1 MIGRGIYGKPWL
13 FNKKYSNG
21 GMPPLKKRL
30 MILVEHT
37 EVFEKY
43 CDYKNFA
50 VMRKHFKAY
59 VEGFDGAKELR
70 VELMEAQN
78 AKEVKKIIK
87 GWLKGNKV

>member
-1 MIGRGIYGKPWL
+1 
-13 FNKKYSNG
+13 
-21 GMPPLKKRL
+21 